1 MNDNYLCH
9 SQYRCHYYYH
19 HPFLPHSHS
28 HSIIT
33 HYTTTVLGL
42 LPYVRQLRNMSREQL
57 FICAMETREKQLLA
71 QELYKR
77 NGRCDAVR
85 YEEGAIIIENETGNG
100 IDNGNYSGIDENGN
114 MKDLIAIQGNFSLTL
129 TLNLPTFHSHF

>member
-1 MNDNYLCH
+1 
-9 SQYRCHYYYH
+9 
-19 HPFLPHSHS
+19 
-28 HSIIT
+28 
-33 HYTTTVLGL
+33 
-42 LPYVRQLRNMSREQL
+42 
-57 FICAMETREKQLLA
+57 METREKQLLA

-100 IDNGNYSGIDENGN
+100 IDNGNNSGIDENGN